1 MDPTRVNEF
10 GTSQEMLEE
19 NGDATRAITEKP
31 EDTPNEK
38 GDNNT
43 DTKPKSEED
52 EVPAEP
58 KSPEE
63 KKND

>member
-10 GTSQEMLEE
+10 GTSQDMLEE
-19 NGDATRAITEKP
+19 NGDATRAINENP

-38 GDNNT
+38 GDSNT

-52 EVPAEP
+52 EVPAKP